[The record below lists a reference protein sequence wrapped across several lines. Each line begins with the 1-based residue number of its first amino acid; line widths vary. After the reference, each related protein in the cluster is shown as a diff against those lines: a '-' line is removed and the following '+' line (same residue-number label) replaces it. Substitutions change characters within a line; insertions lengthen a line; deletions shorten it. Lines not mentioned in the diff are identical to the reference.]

1 MGKTNTNTASV
12 PAFEMK
18 GKTANELKAALDS
31 GIVTKA
37 AVVAFLK
44 EREAA
49 TGLRAPSKKL
59 LADLT
64 ETKPAA
70 TPTPATTTK
79 VKAKAETPKAE
90 VKVETVT
97 PDMSG
102 ILARLAALEAEVA
115 SLKAALAADEDE
127 DDADMDD
134 EDMDEDDGDED
145 EEEGEPMTVEEAR
158 DAMNDMALGALRDAC
173 RRAGFEP
180 PKGGKAALVEALVQH
195 GIETGMVAAPVAAPV
210 VEVKPEPVKAKPSPA
225 PVKAVKPVKATPASV
240 AASIDLGDDLF

>member
-1 MGKTNTNTASV
+1 MGKTNTTTASV
-12 PAFEMK
+12 PAFEFK
-18 GKTANELKAALDS
+18 GKTANELKAALDG

-37 AVVAFLK
+37 AVIAFLK

-64 ETKPAA
+64 AA

-79 VKAKAETPKAE
+79 AKATTPKAE
-90 VKVETVT
+90 PKVETT
-97 PDMSG
+97 PAPDLSG
-102 ILARLAALEAEVA
+102 VLARIAALEAEVA
-115 SLKAALAADEDE
+115 SLKAALAASDEDE

-134 EDMDEDDGDED
+134 EDGDDTDADEDDGDED
-145 EEEGEPMTVEEAR
+145 EDGEPMTVEEAR
-158 DAMNDMALGALRDAC
+158 DAMADMALGALRDAC

-180 PKGGKAALVEALVQH
+180 PKGGKAALVDALVQH

-210 VEVKPEPVKAKPSPA
+210 EVKPEPVKAAPT
-225 PVKAVKPVKATPASV
+225 PVKATKPVKQTPASV

>member
-18 GKTANELKAALDS
+18 GKTANELKAALD
-31 GIVTKA
+31 GGVVTKA

-64 ETKPAA
+64 DSKPAA
-70 TPTPATTTK
+70 TPTPATT
-79 VKAKAETPKAE
+79 KAKAETPKAE
-90 VKVETVT
+90 PKAEVKVVTTAT
-97 PDMSG
+97 PDVSG

-134 EDMDEDDGDED
+134 EDETDADED
-145 EEEGEPMTVEEAR
+145 EDEDGEPMTVEEAR

-180 PKGGKAALVEALVQH
+180 PKGGKAALVDALVAH
-195 GIETGMVAAPVAAPV
+195 GIETGMVAAPV
-210 VEVKPEPVKAKPSPA
+210 E
-225 PVKAVKPVKATPASV
+225 VKAVKAAKPTPASV

>member
-12 PAFEMK
+12 SVPAFEFK
-18 GKTANELKAALDS
+18 GKTANEIKAALDG

-37 AVVAFLK
+37 AVVTFLK
-44 EREAA
+44 EREA
-49 TGLRAPSKKL
+49 TGNLRAPSKKL

-70 TPTPATTTK
+70 KPAATKPVAPTP
-79 VKAKAETPKAE
+79 VKAEP
-90 VKVETVT
+90 TVVAKPVAPA

-102 ILARLAALEAEVA
+102 VLARLAALEAEVA

-134 EDMDEDDGDED
+134 DTDADEDDGDED
-145 EEEGEPMTVEEAR
+145 GEPMTVEEAR
-158 DAMNDMALGALRDAC
+158 DAMADMNLAALREAC
-173 RRAGFEP
+173 KRAGFE
-180 PKGGKAALVEALVQH
+180 PKGGKAALVDALVQH
-195 GIETGMVAAPVAAPV
+195 GIDGGMIAAPVAAPV
-210 VEVKPEPVKAKPSPA
+210 VEVKVVTPA

-240 AASIDLGDDLF
+240 AAAIDLGNDLF